1 MRFSA
6 TVLALSVVG
15 SNADGVRMNRVAKS
29 SKSGSA
35 GSMDAGSW
43 WGPAPAPAT
52 WGPAPTWAAPAPAPA
67 TWAAPATWSAPAP
80 VVTDGCRAI
89 WMPTVSEST
98 FSADKCTLSGWWAGK
113 IATKGIINDDNKITL
128 PGITEGTAVVTGG
141 VVSQVNQGNSGFNF
155 LYSIVDIL
163 DVDQSNSAGASL
175 SDNYNIPGFIT
186 DVTLDTEANPLTT
199 VGLSYCQ
206 CKALAE
212 WDCDALPTQMTNDAT
227 LAAGVITAPGTATTG
242 AVTSSLFA
250 EYAVVSLAL
259 RRIGGNTDAPN
270 LVTTGAVTI
279 SSETEKNEVS
289 ALLNNLD
296 KKLNR
301 CAIMQQSS
309 YDSA

>member
-6 TVLALSVVG
+6 TILALSAVG
-15 SNADGVRMNRVAKS
+15 ANADGVRKNRVAKS

-98 FSADKCTLSGWWAGK
+98 FSGDKCTLSGWWAGK
-113 IATKGIINDDNKITL
+113 IASEGVLNDDNKITL
-128 PGITEGTAVVTGG
+128 PGISPGTATNTGG
-141 VVSQVNQGNSGFNF
+141 VASQVNQGNSGYNF
-155 LYSIVDIL
+155 LYSIVDID
-163 DVDQSNSAGASL
+163 DVDITILGGGASVA
-175 SDNYNIPGFIT
+175 DNYNIPGFIT
-186 DVTLDTEANPLTT
+186 DMTLDSEANPLTT
-199 VGLSYCQ
+199 VGVNYCT

-212 WDCDALPTQMTNDAT
+212 WDCDAAPTPNDQNL
-227 LAAGVITAPGTATTG
+227 LAAGVITAPGTVTTG
-242 AVTSSLFA
+242 PVVSSLFA

-259 RRIGGNTDAPN
+259 RRIGGNTDAAN
-270 LVTTGAVTI
+270 LATTGAVTI
-279 SSETEKNEVS
+279 KSETEKNEVS
-289 ALLNNLD
+289 ALLNGLPS
-296 KKLNR
+296 KLNR
-301 CAIMQQSS
+301 CAIVQQSS
-309 YDSA
+309 YDSN

>member
-6 TVLALSVVG
+6 TILALSAVG
-15 SNADGVRMNRVAKS
+15 ANADGVRKNRVAKS

-98 FSADKCTLSGWWAGK
+98 FSGDKCTLSGWWAGK
-113 IATKGIINDDNKITL
+113 IATKGVLNDDNKITL
-128 PGITEGTAVVTGG
+128 PGITEGVATGAG
-141 VVSQVNQGNSGFNF
+141 TSLTQVNQGSTGFNF
-155 LYSIVDIL
+155 LYSIVDID
-163 DVDQSNSAGASL
+163 DVDEDVLG
-175 SDNYNIPGFIT
+175 DNYNIPGFIT
-186 DVTLDTEANPLTT
+186 DMTLDTEANPLTT
-199 VGLSYCQ
+199 LGVSYCT

-212 WDCDALPTQMTNDAT
+212 WDCDAAPTQNGDNA
-227 LAAGVITAPGTATTG
+227 LGNGVITAPGTATTG
-242 AVTSSLFA
+242 PVTSSLFA

-259 RRIGGNTDAPN
+259 RRIGGNTDGAN

-279 SSETEKNEVS
+279 KSETEKNEVS
-289 ALLNNLD
+289 ALLNNLNS
-296 KKLNR
+296 KLNR
-301 CAIMQQSS
+301 CAIVQQSS
-309 YDSA
+309 FDSN